1 MQNYLLLLV
10 FFLTVVITQVHAQES
25 EIIIIKDQFFFNSF
39 LYKIPNTN
47 KFVLVDTTR
56 HNRENIILEELKKRK
71 IDPKDIAFV
80 FITHYHSDHTDGN
93 FQLQKTIK
101 APFSCPFLECKYL
114 TQGVKVPL
122 PHSLYPFVNTVVKWI
137 STFKEFELVQYEA
150 KVQLRGGE
158 ILSEFGSLKVLHTP
172 GHTNGSLSLVSTNGD
187 CFVGDVLFGSFF
199 GENIPT
205 FHPLLVYEDFPK
217 LYPSIK
223 LLLDENCKVF
233 YPDHGM
239 KMDRSSVVKFL
250 ERNEKFLSGK

>member
-1 MQNYLLLLV
+1 MQKHLTFVIFVLLL
-10 FFLTVVITQVHAQES
+10 ITQTYLAQETD
-25 EIIIIKDQFFFNSF
+25 IILIQDQFFFNSY
-39 LYKIPNTN
+39 LYKTSTN
-47 KFVLVDTTR
+47 KYVLIDTTR

-71 IDPKDIAFV
+71 IDPKDIVFV

-93 FQLQKTIK
+93 FQLQKTIH

-122 PHSLYPFVNTVVKWI
+122 PHSLYPLVNTVVKWI
-137 STFKEFELVQYEA
+137 STFRKFELVQYEA
-150 KVQLRGGE
+150 KIQLRGGE
-158 ILSEFGSLKVLHTP
+158 ILSDFGSLKVLHTP
-172 GHTNGSLSLVSTNGD
+172 GHTNGSLSLVTKNGE

-199 GENIPT
+199 GEDIPM

-217 LYPSIK
+217 LYLSIK

-233 YPDHGM
+233 YPDHGR

-250 ERNEKFLSGK
+250 ERNQKFLEGK